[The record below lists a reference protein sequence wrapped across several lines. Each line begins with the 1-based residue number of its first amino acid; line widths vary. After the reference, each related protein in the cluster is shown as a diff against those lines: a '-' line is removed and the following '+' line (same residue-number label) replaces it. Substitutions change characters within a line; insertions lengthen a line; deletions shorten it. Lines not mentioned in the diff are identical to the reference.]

1 MVTINKMVQKVYIV
15 ELKVLDPLLLVLCVE
30 HSSGS
35 THKICLV
42 NEINSILLPIGV
54 HKHLAGEAHI

>member
-1 MVTINKMVQKVYIV
+1 MVTINKVVQKVDVV
-15 ELKVLDPLLLVLCVE
+15 ELKVLDPLLLI
-30 HSSGS
+30 HSSSS